1 MTENLLDALPEVFV
15 SNTELS
21 VVVSRAVK
29 QGTLRKLGSRLYT
42 KNLTDPPGQ
51 IVRRH
56 LWQLVASY
64 VPGSLIA
71 DRTALENVP
80 AADGSIFVIAD
91 RKRDIELPGITI
103 RPRKGV
109 PRLEDDQP
117 FVGKLYLSS
126 QARAFLENMT
136 PSRKRAG
143 SVARTLSRKELEE
156 RLETMLRRGNP
167 ESLNKI
173 RDRARKIAPEL
184 GLEDEFQQL
193 DTLIGALLGTRDE
206 ILETPAG
213 KARHTGTPF
222 DPDRVRLFEKLHA
235 DLRAW
240 PPSVRLS
247 QTIQPTARATLAFF
261 EAYFSN
267 FIEGTKFEVSEAADI
282 VFRGVIP
289 QGRPEDAHDVLGTW
303 RVVSDRTVLARTP
316 RDVPALFRLLRQH
329 HAAIMDARP
338 DKRPGEFKEEGSR
351 AGATVFVSPD
361 LVAGTL
367 AQGFDFYRNLDSP
380 FARAVFMMFMVSE
393 VHPFADGNGRV
404 ARIMMNAELGAAD
417 EERIII
423 PTVYRN
429 NYLAA
434 LKALSH
440 NAATEPL
447 LRVLDYA
454 QRWTIAIAWGEFEET
469 RRILE
474 ECNAFVEPNHADEAG
489 IRLRMPSIVYSIEDP
504 AVIKN
509 ILLPV

>member
-1 MTENLLDALPEVFV
+1 MTENLLDALPEVFI

-21 VVVSRAVK
+21 VAVSRAVK
-29 QGTLRKLGSRLYT
+29 QGRLLKLGSRLYT
-42 KNLTDPPGQ
+42 KNLTDPPEQ

-64 VPGSLIA
+64 VPGALIA

-80 AADGSIFVIAD
+80 AADGSIFIIAD

-109 PRLEDDQP
+109 PPMEGDQP

-126 QARAFLENMT
+126 PARAFLENMA

-143 SVARTLSRKELEE
+143 SVARTLSRQELEE
-156 RLETMLRRGNP
+156 RLETMLRRGSP
-167 ESLNKI
+167 ESLNKL
-173 RDRARKIAPEL
+173 RDRAREIAPEL
-184 GLEDEFQQL
+184 GLEDEFHQL
-193 DTLIGALLGTRDE
+193 DKLIGALLGTRDD

-213 KARHTGTPF
+213 KARHAGRPF
-222 DPDRVRLFEKLHA
+222 DPDRIRLFEKLHA

-247 QTIQPTARATLAFF
+247 QTKEPTARATLAFF

-267 FIEGTKFEVSEAADI
+267 FIEGTEFEVSEAADI

-289 QGRPEDAHDVLGTW
+289 RGRPEDAHDVLGTW
-303 RVVSDRTVLARTP
+303 RVVSDRSGLARTP
-316 RDVPALFRLLRQH
+316 GDVPAFFRLLRQR
-329 HAAIMDARP
+329 HAAIMEARP
-338 DKRPGEFKEEGSR
+338 DRRPGEFKAEVNR
-351 AGATVFVSPD
+351 AGATVFVNPD
-361 LVAGTL
+361 LVEGTL
-367 AQGFDFYRNLDSP
+367 AQGFDFYRSIDPP

-404 ARIMMNAELGAAD
+404 ARIMMNAELVVTD
-417 EERIII
+417 EERIVI

-454 QRWTIAIAWGEFEET
+454 QRWTASIAWGEFEES

-474 ECNAFVEPNHADEAG
+474 ECNAFVEPNHADETG
-489 IRLRMPSIVYSIEDP
+489 IRLRMPRV
-504 AVIKN
+504 V
-509 ILLPV
+509 

>member
-15 SNTELS
+15 SNTDLS
-21 VVVSRAVK
+21 VAVSRAVK
-29 QGTLRKLGSRLYT
+29 HGMLRKLGSRLYT
-42 KNLTDPPGQ
+42 KNLSDPPAH

-64 VPGSLIA
+64 VPGGLIA
-71 DRTALENVP
+71 DRTALENVA

-103 RPRKGV
+103 RPRKGA
-109 PRLEDDQP
+109 PPLEDDQP
-117 FVGKLYLSS
+117 FVGALYLSS
-126 QARAFLENMT
+126 PARAFLENMA
-136 PSRKRAG
+136 PSRSRAG

-173 RDRARKIAPEL
+173 RDRAREIAPVL

-193 DTLIGALLGTRDE
+193 DKLIGALLGTRDE

-213 KARHTGTPF
+213 KARHAGTPF
-222 DPDRVRLFEKLHA
+222 DPDRIRLFENLHA

-247 QTIQPTARATLAFF
+247 QTKESTGRATLAFF

-267 FIEGTKFEVSEAADI
+267 FIEGTEFEVSEAADI

-289 QGRPEDAHDVLGTW
+289 RDRPQDAHDVLGTW
-303 RVVSDRTVLARTP
+303 RVVSDRSALARLP
-316 RDVPALFRLLRQH
+316 KDVPALFTLLRQR

-338 DKRPGEFKEEGSR
+338 DKWPGEFKADSNR
-351 AGATVFVSPD
+351 SGATVFVTPD
-361 LVAGTL
+361 LVEGTL

-404 ARIMMNAELGAAD
+404 ARIMLNAELVAAD

-454 QRWTIAIAWGEFEET
+454 QRWTASIAWGEFEGT
-469 RRILE
+469 RRILD
-474 ECNAFVEPNHADEAG
+474 ECNAFAEPGYADDAG
-489 IRLRMPSIVYSIEDP
+489 IRLRLPSMV
-504 AVIKN
+504 
-509 ILLPV
+509 

>member
-21 VVVSRAVK
+21 VAVSRAVK

-42 KNLTDPPGQ
+42 KNLTDPPEQ

-64 VPGSLIA
+64 VTGALIA

-103 RPRKGV
+103 RPRKGA
-109 PRLEDDQP
+109 PPLEGDQP
-117 FVGKLYLSS
+117 FVGKLFLSS
-126 QARAFLENMT
+126 PARAFLENMV

-143 SVARTLSRKELEE
+143 SVARTLSRHELEE
-156 RLETMLRRGNP
+156 RLETILRRGSP
-167 ESLNKI
+167 KSLNKI
-173 RDRARKIAPEL
+173 RDRAREIAPAL

-193 DTLIGALLGTRDE
+193 DKLIGALLGTRDE
-206 ILETPAG
+206 TLETPAG
-213 KARHTGTPF
+213 KARHAGTPF
-222 DPDRVRLFEKLHA
+222 DPDRMRLFEKLHA

-247 QTIQPTARATLAFF
+247 QTTEPTARATLAFF

-267 FIEGTKFEVSEAADI
+267 FIEGTEFEVSEAADI

-303 RVVSDRTVLARTP
+303 QVVSDRTGLARTP
-316 RDVPALFRLLRQH
+316 KDVPALFRLLRQR
-329 HAAIMDARP
+329 HATIMDARP
-338 DKRPGEFKEEGSR
+338 DKRPGEFKEEGNR
-351 AGATVFVSPD
+351 AGATVFVAPD
-361 LVAGTL
+361 LVEGTL

-380 FARAVFMMFMVSE
+380 FARAVFMMFLVSE

-404 ARIMMNAELGAAD
+404 ARIMMNAELVAAD
-417 EERIII
+417 EERIVI

-454 QRWTIAIAWGEFEET
+454 QRWTTAIAWAEFDET

-474 ECNAFVEPNHADEAG
+474 DCNAFVEPNHADEAG
-489 IRLRMPSIVYSIEDP
+489 IRLRMPSM
-504 AVIKN
+504 A
-509 ILLPV
+509 

>member
-1 MTENLLDALPEVFV
+1 MTENLLDTLPEAFV
-15 SNTELS
+15 STTELS
-21 VVVSRAVK
+21 VAVSRAVK
-29 QGTLRKLGSRLYT
+29 QGRLRKLASRLYT
-42 KNLTDPPGQ
+42 KNLTDPPEH

-64 VPGSLIA
+64 VPGALIA

-103 RPRKGV
+103 RPRKGA
-109 PRLEDDQP
+109 PPLEGDQP
-117 FVGKLYLSS
+117 FVGKLFLSS
-126 QARAFLENMT
+126 PARAYLENMA

-167 ESLNKI
+167 ESLNKL
-173 RDRARKIAPEL
+173 RDRAREIAPEL
-184 GLEDEFQQL
+184 GLEDEFRRL
-193 DTLIGALLGTRDE
+193 DKLIGALLGTRDE

-213 KARHTGTPF
+213 KARHAGTPF
-222 DPDRVRLFEKLHA
+222 DPERVELFEKLHA

-247 QTIQPTARATLAFF
+247 QPTGATARATLAFF

-267 FIEGTKFEVSEAADI
+267 FIEGTEFEVSEAADI
-282 VFRGVIP
+282 VFRGLIP
-289 QGRPEDAHDVLGTW
+289 RGRPEDAHDVLGTW
-303 RVVSDRTVLARTP
+303 RVVSDRSGLARLP
-316 RDVPALFRLLRQH
+316 KDLPALFTLLRQR
-329 HAAIMDARP
+329 HAAIMGARP
-338 DKRPGEFKEEGSR
+338 DKRPGEFKEAGNR
-351 AGATVFVSPD
+351 AGATVFVAPN

-367 AQGFDFYRNLDSP
+367 AQGFDFYRCIDSP

-404 ARIMMNAELGAAD
+404 ARIMMNAELVAAD
-417 EERIII
+417 EERIVI
-423 PTVYRN
+423 PTVYCN

-440 NAATEPL
+440 HAVTEPL

-454 QRWTIAIAWGEFEET
+454 QRWTASIDWGEFEET

-474 ECNAFVEPNHADEAG
+474 ECNAFVEPNHADETG
-489 IRLRMPSIVYSIEDP
+489 VRLRMPSMV
-504 AVIKN
+504 
-509 ILLPV
+509 